1 MWQNLKQ
8 LSTPNRP
15 MTRNGNSVDFS
26 AIAYWRYVVGILVAL
41 FAIPALL
48 QGGIA
53 FFRAFFDTLVTM
65 LLAVNVVAFGAI
77 AAGVGV
83 FLWQRDRQLSSTS
96 DQPPRVEANT
106 LESPQLNSQ
115 GNPAIEPHLQSQ
127 QAHSPQA
134 IAATPGEEVAKFNA
148 TVELTPPKES
158 VNPAAE
164 SNAHNSELHSPLIQA
179 QLARRLNVSSSTIGK
194 RKHKPDFTDWAQSKD
209 PDGLSWRYCGETK
222 QFYPPNQPT

>member
-1 MWQNLKQ
+1 
-8 LSTPNRP
+8 

-26 AIAYWRYVVGILVAL
+26 AIAYWRYVVGVLVAL

-53 FFRAFFDTLVTM
+53 FFRAFFDTLMTM

-83 FLWQRDRQLSSTS
+83 FLWQRDRQLSSTA
-96 DQPPRVEANT
+96 DQPPQVEANPID
-106 LESPQLNSQ
+106 SPQLHSQ
-115 GNPAIEPHLQSQ
+115 GNPEVQPPLQSQ
-127 QAHSPQA
+127 PFHSPQF
-134 IAATPGEEVAKFNA
+134 IAATPQENPAKFNA
-148 TVELTPPKES
+148 TVELTFPQER
-158 VNPAAE
+158 VNPAAD
-164 SNAHNSELHSPLIQA
+164 STSHAPQLHSPLIQA

-209 PDGLSWRYCGETK
+209 PDHVSWRYCEDSK
-222 QFYPPNQPT
+222 QFYAQHQPT

>member
-1 MWQNLKQ
+1 
-8 LSTPNRP
+8 

-53 FFRAFFDTLVTM
+53 FFRAFFDTLMTM

-83 FLWQRDRQLSSTS
+83 FLWQRERQLSSTS
-96 DQPPRVEANT
+96 DQPPQVEANT
-106 LESPQLNSQ
+106 LESPQLHSQ
-115 GNPAIEPHLQSQ
+115 GNPVVQP
-127 QAHSPQA
+127 HSPQA
-134 IAATPGEEVAKFNA
+134 IAATPPETSPETSPETLPEKGAKLNG
-148 TVELTPPKES
+148 TVELTPPREN
-158 VNPAAE
+158 VNPAAG
-164 SNAHNSELHSPLIQA
+164 SNSQPSEPHSPLIQA

-209 PDGLSWRYCGETK
+209 PEGLSWRYCGESK